1 MGTKQCKICMNLF
14 DITSFR
20 MRKKWRGNICRMC
33 RNAQRKERY
42 HSIEKK
48 DDSYIKN
55 NRNRAKKWFNDNT
68 KKHADT
74 CRDWRNSTD
83 KGYWTNKITSI
94 KANCRIR
101 GMDCSISRID
111 LENIYNKQNGK
122 CPLTGRDLIKS
133 RKKSKL
139 DTCSVDR
146 IDNNI
151 GYVIGNIRL
160 ITLQSNIAKSTGTD
174 EDLLNFCKDIIAHN
188 KKTP

>member
-1 MGTKQCKICMNLF
+1 MPFYEGI
-14 DITSFR
+14 
-20 MRKKWRGNICRMC
+20 
-33 RNAQRKERY
+33 
-42 HSIEKK
+42 
-48 DDSYIKN
+48 
-55 NRNRAKKWFNDNT
+55 
-68 KKHADT
+68 
-74 CRDWRNSTD
+74 
-83 KGYWTNKITSI
+83 
-94 KANCRIR
+94 
-101 GMDCSISRID
+101 
-111 LENIYNKQNGK
+111 IYNKQNGK